1 VSNPWPHRSRH
12 FDPERCQYVSRPGED
27 VAEDVAVTWSA
38 ALAEAGHSLDEI
50 DNCAARVRDGAR
62 AASKRLRRERDAA
75 RQCFAEERE
84 TALEIRAERDSYRY
98 RLAISP
104 GGDDAIDGLSDAVS
118 QLREAESR
126 LTAERDAA
134 RLELRALEWMTFES
148 PRQSFSFGFEER
160 ASGRI
165 VWVSRA
171 GIWPTW
177 EFDTYASAARAL
189 GWEG

>member
-1 VSNPWPHRSRH
+1 VSNPWPHRARR
-12 FDPERCQYVSRPGED
+12 FDPERGQYVAVTGDS

-50 DNCAARVRDGAR
+50 DACAARVRDGAR
-62 AASKRLRRERDAA
+62 AACKRLREERDVTRSSLAWLAA
-75 RQCFAEERE
+75 KSGRIE
-84 TALEIRAERDSYRY
+84 AERDSYRY
-98 RLAISP
+98 RLASSP

>member
-1 VSNPWPHRSRH
+1 MSNPWPHRSRR
-12 FDPERCQYVSRPGED
+12 FDPERGQYVAVTGDS

-50 DNCAARVRDGAR
+50 DACAARVRDGAR
-62 AASKRLRRERDAA
+62 AACKRLRGERDAA

-134 RLELRALEWMTFES
+134 RLELRALEWLLALQPSRHDLEAALWLA
-148 PRQSFSFGFEER
+148 PRAAE
-160 ASGRI
+160 AI
-165 VWVSRA
+165 ANA
-171 GIWPTW
+171 GMSH
-177 EFDTYASAARAL
+177 DYASAATAL
-189 GWEG
+189 GWEGT